1 MLLIL
6 VYLCQAIDYEELLS
20 SGNAPNYSVHV
31 VGAVKNPGLYLLPP
45 NARVSTAIKLANTI
59 TDTLNLP
66 KNVIVNPSLRQIELR
81 RNNESRILDILKF
94 QTYGLTEENPFIMD
108 GDVILV
114 PPANDYVFVSG
125 TVKMKQ
131 NNDKIRL
138 ELVQGDKITD
148 ILELVYGLG
157 NGIDSENCYIER
169 FLGDSSEFK
178 TIYFSA
184 QEIMNNPDS
193 KNNIELQNGDRI
205 YIRQQPNYQKKSYVI
220 IEGEVKYP
228 GEYAIEVGKTTLS
241 EILRKSGGP
250 TELADLNNSY
260 LYRIGNIDEIYPEF
274 DQLRRFPALD
284 LSSAEYRYVRQM
296 YAEKEI

>member
-1 MLLIL
+1 MKNTLIIL
-6 VYLCQAIDYEELLS
+6 GIITLIIIGYFGLNKYQ
-20 SGNAPNYSVHV
+20 N
-31 VGAVKNPGLYLLPP
+31 KNDIHI
-45 NARVSTAIKLANTI
+45 NFNQESKL
-59 TDTLNLP
+59 
-66 KNVIVNPSLRQIELR
+66 
-81 RNNESRILDILKF
+81 ES
-94 QTYGLTEENPFIMD
+94 
-108 GDVILV
+108 
-114 PPANDYVFVSG
+114 
-125 TVKMKQ
+125 
-131 NNDKIRL
+131 
-138 ELVQGDKITD
+138 
-148 ILELVYGLG
+148 
-157 NGIDSENCYIER
+157 
-169 FLGDSSEFK
+169 
-178 TIYFSA
+178 
-184 QEIMNNPDS
+184 
-193 KNNIELQNGDRI
+193 ELQNGDRI